1 MAQMV
6 EQRLCNLMVPGSNPT
21 TFGSYEIVFLSA
33 THNAIFAKRGYHLHF
48 SCCCLRRFDQ
58 ASDPEQ
64 NPP

>member
-33 THNAIFAKRGYHLHF
+33 THNDGYVIHDNL
-48 SCCCLRRFDQ
+48 
-58 ASDPEQ
+58 
-64 NPP
+64 